1 MVKVANLSADLT
13 ANTSTFDQRIKKSRG
28 LLATTGRQ
36 MSRDADTF
44 SKKTSIAFRR
54 AGASAA
60 AFEGPLGGVA
70 GRLSGLANIANTTG
84 VALGGTILAFAG
96 LALGIKKSIQVADE
110 YAGSMSRVEAIL
122 KATAGASGQSAEGIR
137 EFSNELA
144 AGTLASVQGVEAAAA
159 KLLTF
164 RRITGDTFKRTLVL
178 AQDLAATGFGSLSDN
193 VTQLGK
199 ALEDPI
205 RNLGALTRNGVSFT
219 QAQQDVIKALFETG
233 KAAEA
238 QGIILDALAKQVGGA
253 GAAEGGPIAKGL
265 DLLSQ
270 RLDEFF
276 LSLDKASGA
285 SGIFSTG
292 LNNLNTNLERITKFI
307 EPPEKTLIEQ
317 LAEETENLNLMIG
330 QSAQKI
336 KMVNEAAS
344 KRRMGED
351 FFDKELLQQRLLVE
365 IIQAR
370 IDGEKEKAAALIATA
385 KAEQDKMS
393 AEMISAKVANARA
406 AADKIVAKELERQA
420 NLILTTTERLEREVA
435 ALTEQDE
442 ILKTNTGTMEE
453 AATAREVLL
462 ELQKLGVTEG
472 SAEGEILELLITKR
486 NALKSVIQEE
496 ANVRKRVAQI
506 VEQNKTEIQLLNEEL
521 EEFNRLREQGR
532 LTETQFQAAVDR
544 TNEKIEDL
552 DESTQNLKKA
562 IDSVSAASQ
571 DAFFDMITGAQSA
584 SDAVRQLGLELAK
597 TVFKEATGDLFKTG
611 TKSLFS
617 GLGSIFGG
625 FFANGGR
632 PPIGKASFVGEQ
644 GPELFVPDSAGTII
658 PNDQLNGNGG
668 GPTIFADMR
677 GASVDAVARLE
688 AFVAELNGSIEPRA
702 INAVAEER
710 LRSPALF
717 GGAA

>member
-13 ANTSTFDQRIKKSRG
+13 ANTSTFDARIKKSRG
-28 LLATTGRQ
+28 ILATTGRK

-44 SKKTSIAFRR
+44 SKKTSLAFKR
-54 AGASAA
+54 AGQSAA

-84 VALGGTILAFAG
+84 IAIGGTILAFAG
-96 LALGIKKSIQVADE
+96 LALGMKKGIQVADE
-110 YAGSMSRVEAIL
+110 YEGSMNRVEAIL

-144 AGTLASVQGVEAAAA
+144 AGTLASVAGVEAAAA

-233 KAAEA
+233 RAAEA
-238 QGIILDALAKQVGGA
+238 QGIILDALAQQVGGA

-292 LNNLNTNLERITKFI
+292 LNNLNRNLERITGFI
-307 EPPEKTLIEQ
+307 EPKDETFIEQ
-317 LAEETENLNLMIG
+317 LARETEQLNFMIE
-330 QSAQKI
+330 QTAEEI
-336 KMVNEAAS
+336 KERNKLVENQG
-344 KRRMGED
+344 RGE
-351 FFDKELLQQRLLVE
+351 EIVQREILIQQLLVDG
-365 IIQAR
+365 IKAR
-370 IDGEKEKAAALIATA
+370 IANEKEKALALAATA

-393 AEMISAKVANARA
+393 AEMISAKIAKARA
-406 AADKIVAKELERQA
+406 AADKIVAKELERKA
-420 NLILTTTERLEREVA
+420 KLITDTTERLEREVV
-435 ALTEQDE
+435 ALTAQDE
-442 ILKTNTGTMEE
+442 ALKSNVVSIQD

-462 ELQKLGVTEG
+462 EIQKLGIAEG
-472 SAEGEILELLITKR
+472 SAEGEVLEFLIRKR
-486 NALKSVIQEE
+486 NALKSIIQEE
-496 ANVRKRVAQI
+496 VNVRKRVTQI
-506 VEQNKTEIQLLNEEL
+506 IQQNKTEIQLLNEEL
-521 EEFNRLREQGR
+521 AEFNRLREQGR
-532 LTETQFQAAVDR
+532 LTETQFQQAVDR

-562 IDSVSAASQ
+562 IDSVSNASQ
-571 DAFFDMITGAQSA
+571 DAFFDMITGANSA

-625 FFANGGR
+625 FFQNGGR
-632 PPIGKASFVGEQ
+632 PPIGKASFVGEA

-658 PNDQLNGNGG
+658 PNDQLMNGGG

-677 GASVDAVARLE
+677 GASVEAVARLE

-710 LRSPALF
+710 QRSPALF

>member
-13 ANTSTFDQRIKKSRG
+13 ANTSTFDARIKKSRG
-28 LLATTGRQ
+28 ILATSGRK
-36 MSRDADTF
+36 MSRDAETF
-44 SKKTSIAFRR
+44 SKKTSLAFRR
-54 AGASAA
+54 AGQSAA

-84 VALGGTILAFAG
+84 IALGGTILAFAG
-96 LALGIKKSIQVADE
+96 LALGIKKGIQVADE

-233 KAAEA
+233 QAAKA
-238 QGIILDALAKQVGGA
+238 QGIILDALAQQVGGA

-276 LSLDKASGA
+276 LSLDKATGA
-285 SGIFSTG
+285 SGVFSTG
-292 LNNLNTNLERITKFI
+292 LNNMNRNLEKITGFI
-307 EPPEKTLIEQ
+307 EPKEETFIEQ
-317 LAEETENLNLMIG
+317 LARETEQLNLMMAQSSEEIKTLNDLIETQG
-330 QSAQKI
+330 RGEEIVQSAI
-336 KMVNEAAS
+336 
-344 KRRMGED
+344 
-351 FFDKELLQQRLLVE
+351 LQQRLLVE
-365 IIQAR
+365 GIQGR
-370 IDGEKEKAAALIATA
+370 IEHEKEKAAALAKAA
-385 KAEQDKMS
+385 KAEQDRMS
-393 AEMISAKVANARA
+393 AEFEAGKIAKARA
-406 AADKIVAKELERQA
+406 AADKIVAKELARQA
-420 NLILTTTERLEREVA
+420 DLILTTTERLEREVM
-435 ALTEQDE
+435 ALTEQDA

-486 NALKSVIQEE
+486 AKLKSIIQEE
-496 ANVRKRVAQI
+496 ANVRKRVAKI
-506 VEQNKTEIQLLNEEL
+506 IEQNKTEVQLLNEEIK
-521 EEFNRLREQGR
+521 EFNVLRQQGL
-532 LTETQFQAAVDR
+532 LTEEQYQTAVSR
-544 TNEKIEDL
+544 TKDKI
-552 DESTQNLKKA
+552 DELSESNKNLKRVV
-562 IDSVSAASQ
+562 DDVSNSIGG
-571 DAFFDMITGAQSA
+571 AFEDVIFGAKSA
-584 SDAVRQLGLELAK
+584 GDAVR
-597 TVFKEATGDLFKTG
+597 
-611 TKSLFS
+611 
-617 GLGSIFGG
+617 GLGQELLKIIFRETAGKFISGAVSSVVGGLFGG
-625 FFANGGR
+625 FFADGGR
-632 PPIGKASFVGEQ
+632 PPIGKASFVGEE

-658 PNDQLNGNGG
+658 PSDQLMNGG
-668 GPTIFADMR
+668 GGLTIFADMK